1 MEDKKDLA
9 RILMNRAP
17 EPTKMLKSPESIEYA
32 ERGGNF
38 QYASDRANRI
48 MDFVLRLGR
57 SLGKKRWTICTTA
70 VGDERGSAANNR

>member
-48 MDFVLRLGR
+48 KVILGGR
-57 SLGKKRWTICTTA
+57 ASE
-70 VGDERGSAANNR
+70 DP